1 MHREPNATVPGVI
14 GEVSASTLGGVDRRD
29 FIERVTMGAAALA
42 AASLSAAVPVRAAF
56 AESPASVSTGGEA
69 PFSDAWLSRITGKH
83 KQFFDATTTND
94 GFSLA
99 FARGFLNLNHDTYN
113 LTDKEL
119 TAVVGFRHFA
129 MPMALTDAMWAKYKI
144 GEMFKVTDPLT
155 KAIAVRNP
163 FLHAD
168 GLTIPPDAAI
178 PTLVGRGVI
187 FTACNVALTVISGM
201 AAANAGVSAEV
212 AKQEWTD
219 ALVPGVTL
227 VPIGVMAVN
236 LAQEHGC
243 TYCYAG

>member
-1 MHREPNATVPGVI
+1 MQREPNAKMDGESGAGGV
-14 GEVSASTLGGVDRRD
+14 GVDGGVDRRD
-29 FIERVTMGAAALA
+29 FLERVTMGAAALA
-42 AASLSAAVPVRAAF
+42 AASLSTVVPFDVAYA
-56 AESPASVSTGGEA
+56 AESHGAAGGA

-83 KQFFDATTTND
+83 KQFFDAVTTND
-94 GFSLA
+94 GFALA
-99 FARGFLNLNHDTYN
+99 FARGFLNLNHDTYG

-129 MPMALTDAMWAKYKI
+129 MPMALNDAIWQKYKI

-163 FLHAD
+163 FLHGD

-178 PTLVGRGVI
+178 PNLVDRGVI

-201 AAANAGVSAEV
+201 AAANAGVTAEA
-212 AKQEWTD
+212 AKQEWTNG
-219 ALVPGVTL
+219 LVNGVTL

-236 LAQEHGC
+236 LAQEKGC
-243 TYCYAG
+243 TYCYGG

>member
-1 MHREPNATVPGVI
+1 MQHEPNAKMD
-14 GEVSASTLGGVDRRD
+14 GESGAVGGVDRRD
-29 FIERVTMGAAALA
+29 FLERVTVGAAALA
-42 AASLSAAVPVRAAF
+42 AASLSTVVPFDVAYG
-56 AESPASVSTGGEA
+56 AESHRVAGGGGV

-94 GFSLA
+94 GFALA
-99 FARGFLNLNHDTYN
+99 FARGFLNLNHETYN
-113 LTDKEL
+113 LSDKEL
-119 TAVVGFRHFA
+119 TAVVGLRHFA
-129 MPMALTDAMWAKYKI
+129 MPMALTDAMWQKYKI

-163 FLHAD
+163 FLHGD

-178 PTLVGRGVI
+178 PNLVDRGVI

-201 AAANAGVSAEV
+201 AAPGAGMTADA
-212 AKQEWTD
+212 AKQEWTNG
-219 ALVPGVTL
+219 LVNGVTL

-236 LAQEHGC
+236 LAQEKGC